1 MDIGSINHERNQMIN
16 SYESLEVYA
25 RMNYLIDVV
34 RGNLPPLTW
43 ELLAEDLKKMYIE
56 EAKIAEYVITDAD
69 MNNIESFMNLTRGN
83 VTFPVTL

>member
-1 MDIGSINHERNQMIN
+1 MIN